1 MQRCRNHKV
10 RNVVGHLPK
19 EKHDQACATLKAAF
33 KLSAEEGEWKL
44 EQYATSLEW
53 EWRSGAS
60 SLREGLSELFTINRL
75 GSPSSLRRCLGRTNL
90 IDNSHSAV
98 CERPRRVKRWQDGL
112 MTLRWTAAR
121 LAASEENIRRITGYE
136 HLWMLK
142 AALDQQTQDT
152 QLVRETQAG

>member
-1 MQRCRNHKV
+1 
-10 RNVVGHLPK
+10 
-19 EKHDQACATLKAAF
+19 
-33 KLSAEEGEWKL
+33 
-44 EQYATSLEW
+44 
-53 EWRSGAS
+53 
-60 SLREGLSELFTINRL
+60 
-75 GSPSSLRRCLGRTNL
+75 
-90 IDNSHSAV
+90 
-98 CERPRRVKRWQDGL
+98 